1 MDQNT
6 QKIEDILDK
15 LEITEEQKEEI
26 KNQKSQS
33 DTGDA
38 VNADTVSE
46 APSEGDIEYVD
57 DDMIDEMDESDED
70 DDFKTMKESDIG
82 TSQGNLEDGDI
93 ISEPFDI
100 ENDAVCSLS
109 LVHQD
114 HVYCVAALPQKP
126 FGRSDQKYLRVAL
139 SNMNAFKPENS
150 RGIQKLLNSSSL
162 TLTENYVLLEV

>member
-100 ENDAVCSLS
+100 ENDAVCCLS

-126 FGRSDQKYLRVAL
+126 FNTFVSGDGNDKC
-139 SNMNAFKPENS
+139 
-150 RGIQKLLNSSSL
+150 
-162 TLTENYVLLEV
+162 YVWTIRPKVSESGTKQYECV